1 MNSVLSI
8 WVVARVDRE
17 KEGKWRRGKNV
28 ANEDYQAKH
37 SIVEYRYEG
46 TSNSKK
52 KDINQS

>member
-8 WVVARVDRE
+8 WVVARVDRK
-17 KEGKWRRGKNV
+17 KEGKWWRGKNV